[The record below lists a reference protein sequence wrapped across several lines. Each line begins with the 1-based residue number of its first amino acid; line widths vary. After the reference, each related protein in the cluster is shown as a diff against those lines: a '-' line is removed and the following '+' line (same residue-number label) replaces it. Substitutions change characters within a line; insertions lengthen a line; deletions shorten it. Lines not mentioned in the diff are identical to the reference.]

1 MIRALYTA
9 SSGMVAQTLK
19 QDVIA
24 NNVANAQTAGFRRGR
39 VTQSAFAQA
48 LEESARAMAPTKVA
62 YPTPQAGAC
71 LVNAFEATDDAQGP
85 VKNTGNNLDFA
96 IDGTGAFEVITPTG
110 TRQTRDGSFR
120 LNANRELCTAEG
132 WTVQG
137 QSGPVRVPQGEWEV
151 TPDGSVMAGGK
162 QVDSIR
168 IAGADPAKTRLLQGY
183 LEEPNVQIVSE
194 MVSMIT
200 NMRSFEANQRVIQ
213 SVDHSLDKLINDVG
227 RV

>member
-24 NNVANAQTAGFRRGR
+24 NNIANAQTAGFRRER

-48 LEESARAMAPTKVA
+48 LEESTRAMAPTKVE
-62 YPTPQAGAC
+62 YPTPQARAC
-71 LVNAFEATDDAQGP
+71 LVGALEATDDSQGP
-85 VKNTGNNLDFA
+85 IRNTGNNLDFA
-96 IDGTGAFEVITPTG
+96 IEGPGAFEVSTPNG
-110 TRQTRDGSFR
+110 GRHTRCGSFR

-132 WTVQG
+132 WTVLG
-137 QSGPVRVPQGEWEV
+137 QSGPVQVPKGEWEV
-151 TPDGSVMAGGK
+151 TPDGKVMADGRL
-162 QVDSIR
+162 VDSIK
-168 IAGADPAKTRLLQGY
+168 IAGADSARTRLLQGC
-183 LEEPNVQIVSE
+183 LEDSNVQIVSE
-194 MVSMIT
+194 MVAMIT
-200 NMRSFEANQRVIQ
+200 NMRSFEANQKMIQ